1 MESKEYV
8 YNLVKD
14 WYNEYYINTNSKRK
28 VVQDKIR
35 NYINGLSHNFIIEI
49 YPQFVSTPISY
60 SHFESDLDEFLIL
73 LKSKIS

>member
-28 VVQDKIR
+28 VVQDRIR
-35 NYINGLSHNFIIEI
+35 NYINGLSHNFILEI
-49 YPQFVSTPISY
+49 YSQSVSTPISY
-60 SHFESDLDEFLIL
+60 SHFESDLDEFLVL
-73 LKSKIS
+73 LKSKIL

>member
-49 YPQFVSTPISY
+49 YPQSVSTPISY